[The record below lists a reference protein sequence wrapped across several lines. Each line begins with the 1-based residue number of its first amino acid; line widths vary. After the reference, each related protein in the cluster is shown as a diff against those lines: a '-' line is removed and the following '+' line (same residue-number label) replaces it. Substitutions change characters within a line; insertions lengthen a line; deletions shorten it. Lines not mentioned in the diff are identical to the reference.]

1 MPLSQ
6 PRYLSALLS
15 LPPTALFGG
24 ADKSWRDTFPFS
36 APTGAWAFSGRV
48 ALAEGLRH
56 LGLTPGATILVP
68 AYFQGTE
75 IDTLLRSGYRL
86 KFYRVKETFEI
97 DLDDAKSKLTP
108 KTEAL
113 YVIHYFGLPQP
124 LTALTRFCAE
134 HRLKLIEDCAL
145 ALYSRDGQV
154 PLGEQADLAFF
165 SVYKSVPLPHGGYVT
180 LRQEATLRSLPP
192 PPFVATMNQTVDLI
206 GEYLKAVSARVPFH
220 RTRRVL
226 SVLRRPLG
234 WQRGA
239 TIESGGVVWDK
250 RMMEY
255 GASPLVQRLM
265 GLASPQA
272 IVARRRG
279 NFNLLHR
286 CLRRYSPLP
295 FDILPEGANPLFYPI
310 VVADKAVAQQDLASQ
325 GIGSV
330 NLWSHS
336 HSACPKE
343 LTQEVA
349 PWRRHLLELPVH
361 HLLDEGSIERIARVS
376 AHYLDN
382 RGAGK
387 VAVRGGV
394 PVMSP
399 VT

>member
-1 MPLSQ
+1 
-6 PRYLSALLS
+6 
-15 LPPTALFGG
+15 
-24 ADKSWRDTFPFS
+24 
-36 APTGAWAFSGRV
+36 
-48 ALAEGLRH
+48 
-56 LGLTPGATILVP
+56 
-68 AYFQGTE
+68 
-75 IDTLLRSGYRL
+75 
-86 KFYRVKETFEI
+86 
-97 DLDDAKSKLTP
+97 
-108 KTEAL
+108 
-113 YVIHYFGLPQP
+113 
-124 LTALTRFCAE
+124 
-134 HRLKLIEDCAL
+134 
-145 ALYSRDGQV
+145 
-154 PLGEQADLAFF
+154 
-165 SVYKSVPLPHGGYVT
+165 
-180 LRQEATLRSLPP
+180 
-192 PPFVATMNQTVDLI
+192 
-206 GEYLKAVSARVPFH
+206 
-220 RTRRVL
+220 
-226 SVLRRPLG
+226 
-234 WQRGA
+234 
-239 TIESGGVVWDK
+239 
-250 RMMEY
+250 MMEY

-349 PWRRHLLELPVH
+349 PWRRHILELPVH